1 MTLQEVYDKYV
12 KGNTNLKEVEI
23 VSRNEMLDMV
33 SISIKTDKFFGI
45 DIIERGKEVAI
56 SDKSSYYD
64 LDNAQFEV
72 IHDPYEKDFGFDE
85 DTGPIIATIQFDIL
99 KITLPQRELL
109 LSDYQE
115 ALEIA
120 KTRNKELEKR
130 SQNAESEVRA
140 TKYFYEHAEQTW
152 FHDKTAGAE
161 MTKYIYELH
170 FCGRTGDEIQ
180 ECIINSLMYAL
191 LNYDD
196 EEVEELRKM
205 MIDIKRKD
213 ELADYITELLDDES
227 PSEDTIRSIY
237 DLSDDEYLPEN
248 NEITKDYL
256 DEVRDLF
263 VVKASIKDIDSHCM
277 KFNSYSQALEKM
289 NHYRQ
294 IGDWPQLA
302 IHEVKIVGDGTSERT
317 LVNLNSFMFNY
328 VYDVNKKEE

>member
-12 KGNTNLKEVEI
+12 KGNPYLKEVEI

-45 DIIERGKEVAI
+45 DIIERGKEVTI

-72 IHDPYEKDFGFDE
+72 IHDPYIKDNGFDE
-85 DTGPIIATIQFDIL
+85 DSGPILSTIQFDIL

-115 ALEIA
+115 ALEIV
-120 KTRNKELEKR
+120 KTKNKELERR
-130 SQNAESEVRA
+130 SQDAESEVRA
-140 TKYFYEHAEQTW
+140 TKYFYEHANETW
-152 FHDKTAGAE
+152 FHNKTVGAE

-170 FCGRTGDEIQ
+170 FCGRTGNEIQ
-180 ECIINSLMYAL
+180 ECIIDSLMYAL

-196 EEVEELRKM
+196 EEVEDLRKM

-248 NEITKDYL
+248 DEITKDYL

-263 VVKASIKDIDSHCM
+263 IVKASDKDIDSNCM

-289 NHYRQ
+289 NYY
-294 IGDWPQLA
+294 IGHNSWPQMA
-302 IHEVKIVGDGTSERT
+302 IFEVKVNGDGTSERT
-317 LVNLNSFMFNY
+317 LINLNSFMYDF
-328 VYDVNKKEE
+328 VYAINKKEE